1 MNPEPPDPF
10 GVTGLLM
17 AFTWSGLVWAVAA
30 MLLFLFEE
38 ADEKAW
44 WAAHRRRL
52 PKGRNDSGD
61 SGPDGPDGRS
71 AATI

>member
-1 MNPEPPDPF
+1 
-10 GVTGLLM
+10 M
-17 AFTWSGLVWAVAA
+17 AFTWSGLVRAVAA

-61 SGPDGPDGRS
+61 SGPDGRS